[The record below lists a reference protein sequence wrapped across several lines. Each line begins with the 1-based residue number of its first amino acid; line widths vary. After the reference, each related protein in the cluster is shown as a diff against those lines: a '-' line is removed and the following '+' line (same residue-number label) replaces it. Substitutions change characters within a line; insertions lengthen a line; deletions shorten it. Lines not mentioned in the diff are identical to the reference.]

1 MADVGTTWSL
11 PDPPSE
17 LRSDPVRG
25 WADPVTIP
33 TYEPAEPDRY
43 PAFLGK
49 RVYQGSNGQ
58 VYPLPFYEA
67 VADQPSPHPWT
78 GLHLENEHLR
88 VLVLPELGGRVHAV
102 VDKATGRDLFYRN
115 SVIKPALVGLAGP
128 WVSGGIEFN
137 WPQHHRPGTFLPM
150 DWRIDREADGAVT
163 VWCSDRDPFER
174 MRSVH
179 GLRLRPG
186 SSLLELRVRLTN
198 RTELTQTFLWWAN
211 VAVAVH
217 DDYQSFFPTDVHVVA
232 DHAKRAVTGFP
243 RADGVYYGIDY
254 PARVDA
260 EHPDADRLD
269 WYRNIPVPTSY
280 MCIGSADDFFG
291 GYDHAARLGFVHVAD
306 HRIAPGKKQWTW
318 GDSPFGAAWERNLT
332 DTDGPYIEL
341 MAGVYTDNQPD
352 FSFLAPGESRAFS
365 QFWYPIH
372 GTGPVQ
378 QATTEAAVS
387 IEVAAPDPATSRTEV
402 DLAAE
407 VTRPHADA
415 QVVLS
420 APDGAVLWQRR
431 LALAPGA
438 ALVERIELP
447 GAWRPEDLTLRM
459 LEDGEELVSW
469 CPRPADPHPE
479 GAHRLQPATPPPAP
493 ADMGSQD
500 ELYLAGVHLAQYR
513 HPTRDPDPYWEEAL
527 RRDPG
532 DSRVNVALAERR
544 LRDGR
549 LSEAERLLRAAI
561 ARQTRR
567 NPNPADGEAHY
578 LLGVVLARGARPDE
592 AVEFFAKSTWN
603 AAWRLPAHLA
613 LARLALAAGR
623 ARDALAHA
631 REAREH
637 AASSGAAAAL
647 EAIALRRL
655 GRPAEAEAVVA
666 ERVAADPLDPWLRDL
681 AGEPLETDA
690 LSLIDVADE
699 YRMTGET
706 ENALGVLTAAADAA
720 RQRPVIGAG
729 NPLPLIHYRRAEL
742 LRDLGDPAAAAE
754 LALARSTDA
763 TRCLARGLD
772 DALLLERA
780 LEHDPDDARAA
791 ALLGHWLLFHRRPQD
806 AEAALRRSVAAD
818 GNDPAVWRGLAL
830 IAYNERHDPAAA
842 ASCYERAIALAP
854 GDAKLLYEADQLA
867 SRRGVPVADRL
878 TVLEARRADV
888 LRRDDLTLAYSR
900 LLTQAGREDEAI
912 ALLTRHRFHPWEGG
926 EGVALAAWAN
936 AQQAAA
942 WRALSEGRPEQ
953 AVSAARTALDPPE
966 TLGEAPHPLAN
977 RAPLFLDLGDALDAA
992 GDGPAARAAWTTAA
1006 DSAGDFSLMAPVPYS
1021 EATYASIEAAQRL
1034 GRTEDAARLREGLR
1048 DYVACLRR
1056 TPAEIDYFATS
1067 LPTMLIF
1074 DEDVQQR
1081 QDLLAD
1087 VLTAQLALADGDRA
1101 AAEAALDRVLS
1112 TDPAHPEAGRLL
1124 RRIHAAAG

>member
-1 MADVGTTWSL
+1 
-11 PDPPSE
+11 
-17 LRSDPVRG
+17 VRG
-25 WADPVTIP
+25 WAAPVTIP

-49 RVYQGSNGQ
+49 RVYQGSSGQ

-67 VADQPSPHPWT
+67 VADEPAPHTWA
-78 GLHLENEHLR
+78 GLHLENEYLR
-88 VLVLPELGGRVHAV
+88 VLVLPELGGRVHTV
-102 VDKATGRDLFYRN
+102 VDKTTGRDLFYRN

-150 DWRIDREADGAVT
+150 DWHIETEADGAVT

-174 MRSVH
+174 MRSAH

-186 SSLLELRVRLTN
+186 SSLMELRVRLTN

-243 RADGVYYGIDY
+243 HADGLYYGIDY

-332 DTDGPYIEL
+332 DADGPYIEL

-387 IEVAAPDPATSRTEV
+387 LAVAATGPASGDTVVR
-402 DLAAE
+402 LAAE
-407 VTRPHADA
+407 VTRPRSDVD
-415 QVVLS
+415 VVLS
-420 APDGAVLWQRR
+420 ANDGTVLWRRR
-431 LALAPGA
+431 LALAPGT
-438 ALVERIELP
+438 ALIDEVRP
-447 GAWRPEDLTLRM
+447 AGAWRPEDLTLRVTAA
-459 LEDGEELVSW
+459 GEELVAW
-469 CPRPADPHPE
+469 RPRPSLSGESRP
-479 GAHRLQPATPPPAP
+479 GPATPPAPPAEI
-493 ADMGSQD
+493 GSQD

-513 HPTRDPDPYWEEAL
+513 HPTRDPEPYWQEAL

-532 DSRVNVALAERR
+532 DSRVNVALADRR

-561 ARQTRR
+561 ARQVRR
-567 NPNPADGEAHY
+567 NPNPPDGEAFY
-578 LLGVVLARGARPDE
+578 LLGVVLARAARPDE
-592 AVEFFAKSTWN
+592 AAESFAKSAWN

-613 LARLALAAGR
+613 LARLALAGGQP
-623 ARDALAHA
+623 RDALAHA
-631 REAREH
+631 RQAREH
-637 AASSGAAAAL
+637 AASSGTAAAL

-655 GRPAEAEAVVA
+655 GREAEGRAVVA

-681 AGEPLETDA
+681 AGDPLPTDA
-690 LSLIDVADE
+690 LSLMDVADE
-699 YRMTGET
+699 YRLTGEIT
-706 ENALGVLTAAADAA
+706 DALRLLGAAAAAA
-720 RQRPVIGAG
+720 RRRPVTGAG
-729 NPLPLIHYRRAEL
+729 NPLPLIRYRRAEL
-742 LRDLGDPAAAAE
+742 LRDLGDPAAADE
-754 LALARSTDA
+754 LALARSADA

-772 DALLLERA
+772 DAVLLERA
-780 LEHDPDDARAA
+780 LEHDPGDARAA
-791 ALLGHWLLFHRRPQD
+791 ALLGHWLLFHRRPQE
-806 AEAALRRSVAAD
+806 AEAVLRRSAAAGGD
-818 GNDPAVWRGLAL
+818 DPAVWRSLAL
-830 IAYNERHDPAAA
+830 VAYNERHDPPAA

-867 SRRGVPVADRL
+867 ARRGVPVADRL
-878 TVLEARRADV
+878 AALEARRGDV

-912 ALLTRHRFHPWEGG
+912 TLLTLHRFHPWEGG
-926 EGVALAAWAN
+926 EGVALAAWAS

-942 WRALSEGRPEQ
+942 RRALSDGRPAD
-953 AVSAARTALDPPE
+953 AVAAARAALDPPE
-966 TLGEAPHPLAN
+966 SLGEAPHPLAN
-977 RAPLFLDLGDALDAA
+977 RAAPLLDLGDALAAA
-992 GDGPAARAAWTTAA
+992 GDGPAARAAWGAAA
-1006 DSAGDFSLMAPVPYS
+1006 DSAGDFSLMTPVPYS
-1021 EATYASIEAAQRL
+1021 EATYASIVAAQRL
-1034 GRTEDAARLREGLR
+1034 GRAEDAARLRAGLR
-1048 DYVACLRR
+1048 DYIAMLRR

-1074 DEDVQQR
+1074 DEDVQRR

-1087 VLTAQLALADGDRA
+1087 VLTAQLALADGDRTA
-1101 AAEAALDRVLS
+1101 AASALGRVL
-1112 TDPAHPEAGRLL
+1112 TVDPAHPEAGRLL
-1124 RRIHAAAG
+1124 RQIQAPAG